1 MNEKRLRRLLL
12 VEAAVCALSAAAL
25 RFWPLAVG
33 DSEFLTPV
41 LSALLGAGRFG
52 FAAGMTLSA
61 LVVLLP
67 LYALLR
73 IRTRRVLEREDALL
87 PCVSLATAVTLWYGC
102 SGGAKS
108 TMGYVT
114 WLGLALALAAAYL
127 VLRLLRRFQEGGTG
141 ELLAELRLLLCC
153 AAACFV
159 FAAAFSELS
168 SLLSKLSALSGSWLS
183 ASVVFSALILM
194 LRTLS
199 EALPLICAARTVLY
213 ALPLLDSLAPGK
225 LTDEAARCA
234 HALAAWCRVAL
245 RRCVLVTLSVNA
257 VQALLF
263 GLLTDIGIRV
273 DVPVFELCF
282 VLLALL
288 GARLVETAAQLQAES
303 DLIV

>member
-12 VEAAVCALSAAAL
+12 VEAAVCVLLAVAL

-41 LSALLGAGRFG
+41 LSTLLGAGRFG
-52 FAAGMTLSA
+52 FAAGMTLA
-61 LVVLLP
+61 AGVVLLP

-73 IRTRRVLEREDALL
+73 IGMRRALEREDVLL

-102 SGGAKS
+102 GGGAKS
-108 TMGYVT
+108 TAAYLT

-141 ELLAELRLLLCC
+141 KLLAELRLLLCC

-168 SLLSKLSALSGSWLS
+168 ALLSKLSALGGSWLS
-183 ASVVFSALILM
+183 ASVVFSALILV
-194 LRTLS
+194 LRALS
-199 EALPLICAARTVLY
+199 EALPLIYAARTVLR

-225 LTDEAARCA
+225 LTDEAAQCA

-245 RRCVLVTLSVNA
+245 RRCVLFALSVNA

-273 DVPVFELCF
+273 DIPVFELCF